1 MERIILAS
9 ASPRRKELLEQIGLV
24 IEIMPSHKEERIRK
38 HTPGDIVLDLS
49 KQKAQEV
56 AQEVKGDAVIIGAD
70 TVVVFEDIVMGKP
83 HSEQEAYHM
92 LTQISGHT
100 HTVYTGVTAI
110 RKQGETVNIHSFFEA
125 THVTIYPMTE
135 AEIWA
140 YVRTGDPMDK
150 AGAYGIQGLFAKYIQ
165 RIDGEYNNV
174 VGLPLGRLYQ
184 EVLRNSTAVPV
195 MVEYCNLPMR
205 EVFKNSSLR
214 NKIVQILQLEKDLN
228 IEAFI
233 TSKRTFNQFVLLDR
247 RSGMSTVSC
256 EQIFSEMAAED
267 IENPYPLAKAYPF
280 LNEERWSLSM
290 KDISYMKVNASYGK
304 EWSIQIDYIECV
316 SNALNGKSTLYFY
329 PFQDE
334 TCSKFQIIDGKK
346 VLQINPR
353 DEKEKQEILKSI
365 LLKGT
370 VNLNQEII

>member
-1 MERIILAS
+1 
-9 ASPRRKELLEQIGLV
+9 
-24 IEIMPSHKEERIRK
+24 
-38 HTPGDIVLDLS
+38 
-49 KQKAQEV
+49 
-56 AQEVKGDAVIIGAD
+56 
-70 TVVVFEDIVMGKP
+70 
-83 HSEQEAYHM
+83 
-92 LTQISGHT
+92 
-100 HTVYTGVTAI
+100 
-110 RKQGETVNIHSFFEA
+110 
-125 THVTIYPMTE
+125 
-135 AEIWA
+135 
-140 YVRTGDPMDK
+140 
-150 AGAYGIQGLFAKYIQ
+150 
-165 RIDGEYNNV
+165 
-174 VGLPLGRLYQ
+174 
-184 EVLRNSTAVPV
+184 
-195 MVEYCNLPMR
+195 
-205 EVFKNSSLR
+205 
-214 NKIVQILQLEKDLN
+214 IVQILQLEKELN
-228 IEAFI
+228 IESFI
-233 TSKRTFNQFVLLDR
+233 TSKRTFNQVILLDK

-267 IENPYPLAKAYPF
+267 IENPYPLVKAYPF